1 MEKQH
6 DVKLSLKEVQGI
18 CAKLHV
24 AAYEMKYS
32 DLSAEKRQ
40 QLAEELDAYYTMLE
54 TKLEQAKAKNLVYFA
69 FDGTEPDLFMYPRKP
84 INLSGI
90 DYTKEYYD
98 EVARCLR
105 EQGYPD
111 HAEYVEKNTAELDK
125 EYQEAYGILI
135 SESQEAE
142 LETLKVD
149 MYVNGG
155 YGDETADSAA
165 LNRMAELER
174 QITTNHDEQS

>member
-1 MEKQH
+1 MKKQTEISLPLMEAR
-6 DVKLSLKEVQGI
+6 SVQWRLE
-18 CAKLHV
+18 K
-24 AAYEMKYS
+24 AAYELEHSNWSEEEQLTLIKELKEY
-32 DLSAEKRQ
+32 AELFEK
-40 QLAEELDAYYTMLE
+40 
-54 TKLEQAKAKNLVYFA
+54 KLEDARSKNLVYYA
-69 FDGTEPDLFMYPRKP
+69 FDGIQPDLFMYPRKT

-125 EYQEAYGILI
+125 EYQAAYSILI

-142 LETLKVD
+142 LEKLKMDMFVD
-149 MYVNGG
+149 GG
-155 YGDETADSAA
+155 YGDESADSAA
-165 LNRMAELER
+165 LNRMAGLE
-174 QITTNHDEQS
+174 QSLSKNHDE